1 MSRGSKS
8 RSSSERLEDYDAVF
22 AAMDNPVRRQ
32 ILMILHFRGDHMTS
46 GQIAQRFSCAWPSTS
61 RHLRKL
67 EVSGL
72 VTVERA
78 GREWVYR
85 LNRDRLKV
93 ATEWL
98 AWFSRPRVDDVD
110 AAAPVKPPKSTR
122 SKRTRGATR

>member
-1 MSRGSKS
+1 VSSGSKS
-8 RSSSERLEDYDAVF
+8 LSNSKRLEDYDAVF
-22 AAMDNPVRRQ
+22 AAMDSPVRRQ

-46 GQIAQRFSCAWPSTS
+46 GQIAQRFSCTWPSTS

-67 EVSGL
+67 EASGL

-98 AWFSRPRVDDVD
+98 AWFSRRRVDDTD
-110 AAAPVKPPKSTR
+110 AEAPVGPSKSNRPKR
-122 SKRTRGATR
+122 ARGAAR